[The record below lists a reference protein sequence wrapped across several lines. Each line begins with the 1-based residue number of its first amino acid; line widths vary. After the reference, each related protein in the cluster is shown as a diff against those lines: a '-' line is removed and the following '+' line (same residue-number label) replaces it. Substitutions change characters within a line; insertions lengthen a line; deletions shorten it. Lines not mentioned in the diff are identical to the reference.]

1 MALHH
6 FGKENVVAAILHV
19 DEETPHIHA
28 TVVPI
33 VREERQKP
41 RRKLR
46 MARGSTKRR
55 KTRCDFLPMM
65 CFPKKLEE
73 YQTTYAKQMSSF
85 GLVRG
90 VYGSEAKYCSNINY
104 YKYVL
109 KSTKEKKVQEAEFTA
124 KIKELEAGKLRMKGT
139 LYSLFGNSELDKAE

>member
-1 MALHH
+1 
-6 FGKENVVAAILHV
+6 
-19 DEETPHIHA
+19 
-28 TVVPI
+28 
-33 VREERQKP
+33 
-41 RRKLR
+41 
-46 MARGSTKRR
+46 
-55 KTRCDFLPMM
+55 MM

-73 YQTTYAKQMSSF
+73 YQPTYTKQMSSF

-90 VYGSEAKYCSNINY
+90 VYGSEAKYYPNIDY

-124 KIKELEAGKLRMKGT
+124 KIKELEVGKLRMKGT